1 MIIVELNGEP
11 VEVAPGSS
19 LLALLEEQGEPYDAA
34 LVERN
39 GRLVRGE
46 QLAETALAAG
56 DRIEVVL
63 PAFGG

>member
-1 MIIVELNGEP
+1 MITVVLNGEP
-11 VEVAPGSS
+11 ERVAAGSS
-19 LLALLEEQGEPYDAA
+19 LLALLEAQGEPYDAA

-39 GRLVRGE
+39 GRLVLTER
-46 QLAETALAAG
+46 LAETTLADG